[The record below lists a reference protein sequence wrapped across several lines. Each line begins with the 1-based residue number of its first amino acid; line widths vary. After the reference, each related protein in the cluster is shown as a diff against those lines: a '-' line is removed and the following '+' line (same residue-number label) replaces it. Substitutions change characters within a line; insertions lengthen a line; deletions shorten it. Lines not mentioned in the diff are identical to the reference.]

1 MDLDTYA
8 TFAVALL
15 AVVAL
20 IYLVAWVMGRIGVV
34 HRMAGRPGKERRL
47 QVKESLA
54 LDAKRRA
61 VILSCDNQEHLIV
74 LGANSELS
82 LGSLGAQQRS
92 TAPQEAAPNADGSS
106 ADIDRLQPRIQEG
119 S

>member
-1 MDLDTYA
+1 MDLTTYA
-8 TFAVALL
+8 TFAIALL

-34 HRMAGRPGKERRL
+34 HRMAGRPGKIRRL
-47 QVKESLA
+47 QVMESLA

-61 VILSCDNQEHLIV
+61 VILACDGKEHLVV

-82 LGSLGAQQRS
+82 LGALGS
-92 TAPQEAAPNADGSS
+92 APALSPGSEERHAAS
-106 ADIDRLQPRIQEG
+106 AVDDNRGAPPARLAEG
-119 S
+119 R

>member
-1 MDLDTYA
+1 MDFNTYV
-8 TFAVALL
+8 TFAIALL
-15 AVVAL
+15 AVIAL

-47 QVKESLA
+47 RVKESLA

-61 VILSCDNQEHLIV
+61 VILDCDGNEHLVV

-82 LGSLGAQQRS
+82 LGRLPG
-92 TAPQEAAPNADGSS
+92 TAKAGDAVETLN
-106 ADIDRLQPRIQEG
+106 DIDLPTRRG
-119 S
+119 SETR

>member
-1 MDLDTYA
+1 MDLSTYA

-20 IYLVAWVMGRIGVV
+20 IYLVAWVMGRVGVV

-61 VILSCDNQEHLIV
+61 VILCCDETEHLIV

-82 LGSLGAQQRS
+82 LGTLAPGSRTAGAPSDGTVGQLQPFVRKG
-92 TAPQEAAPNADGSS
+92 ADG
-106 ADIDRLQPRIQEG
+106 I
-119 S
+119 

>member
-1 MDLDTYA
+1 MDLNTYV
-8 TFAVALL
+8 TFAIALL

-34 HRMAGRPGKERRL
+34 HRMAGKPGKQRRL
-47 QVKESLA
+47 RVKESLA

-61 VILSCDNQEHLIV
+61 VILDCDGSEHLVV

-82 LGSLGAQQRS
+82 LGKLSGQTKTNREGQS
-92 TAPQEAAPNADGSS
+92 ID
-106 ADIDRLQPRIQEG
+106 DIDLSARQSGQT

>member
-1 MDLDTYA
+1 MDLTTYA

-34 HRMAGRPGKERRL
+34 HRMAGRPGKQRRL

-61 VILSCDNQEHLIV
+61 VILCCDDTEHLLV
-74 LGANSELS
+74 LGPSSELS
-82 LGSLGAQQRS
+82 LGTLEGAFGDRGTS
-92 TAPQEAAPNADGSS
+92 EGSPDG
-106 ADIDRLQPRIQEG
+106 DIGQLQPLMRKEG
-119 S
+119 

>member
-1 MDLDTYA
+1 MDLNTYV
-8 TFAVALL
+8 TFAIALL

-47 QVKESLA
+47 RVKESLA

-61 VILSCDNQEHLIV
+61 VILDCDGSEHLVV

-82 LGSLGAQQRS
+82 LGRLPDKTKAHGAAE
-92 TAPQEAAPNADGSS
+92 TPE
-106 ADIDRLQPRIQEG
+106 DIDLPTRGGAEAR
-119 S
+119 

>member
-1 MDLDTYA
+1 MDLSTYA

-20 IYLVAWVMGRIGVV
+20 IYLVAWAMGRVGVV
-34 HRMAGRPGKERRL
+34 HRMAGRPGKQRRL
-47 QVKESLA
+47 QVRESLA

-61 VILSCDNQEHLIV
+61 VILCCDETEHLIV

-82 LGSLGAQQRS
+82 LGTLEPGRQAAGEPSDGAVGQLQPLVRKG
-92 TAPQEAAPNADGSS
+92 ADG
-106 ADIDRLQPRIQEG
+106 I
-119 S
+119 

>member
-1 MDLDTYA
+1 MDLNTYV
-8 TFAVALL
+8 TFAIALL

-47 QVKESLA
+47 RVKESLA

-61 VILSCDNQEHLIV
+61 VILDCDGSEHLVV

-82 LGSLGAQQRS
+82 LGRLSGRAKTNHEAEAIEDGDLPRRQRAE
-92 TAPQEAAPNADGSS
+92 TT
-106 ADIDRLQPRIQEG
+106 
-119 S
+119 

>member
-1 MDLDTYA
+1 MDLNTYV

-34 HRMAGRPGKERRL
+34 HRMAGRPGKQRRL

-61 VILSCDNQEHLIV
+61 VILSCDGEEHLIV

-82 LGSLGAQQRS
+82 LGTLSKSGGVATKPE
-92 TAPQEAAPNADGSS
+92 TAPNGDVGQ
-106 ADIDRLQPRIQEG
+106 LQTLVRKG
-119 S
+119 G

>member
-1 MDLDTYA
+1 MDVNTYA

-34 HRMAGRPGKERRL
+34 HRMAGRPGKQRRL

-61 VILSCDNQEHLIV
+61 VILCCDEREHLIV

-82 LGSLGAQQRS
+82 LGTLEGRGRS
-92 TAPQEAAPNADGSS
+92 DTQPEPS
-106 ADIDRLQPRIQEG
+106 AGDDVGQLQPLMRKEG
-119 S
+119 

>member
-1 MDLDTYA
+1 MDLNTYV
-8 TFAVALL
+8 TFAIALL

-47 QVKESLA
+47 RVKESLA

-61 VILSCDNQEHLIV
+61 VILDCDGSEHLVV

-82 LGSLGAQQRS
+82 LGKLGSKTAESEYIELPSQR
-92 TAPQEAAPNADGSS
+92 EAGQA
-106 ADIDRLQPRIQEG
+106 
-119 S
+119 

>member
-1 MDLDTYA
+1 MDLNTYV
-8 TFAVALL
+8 TFAIALL
-15 AVVAL
+15 AVIAL

-47 QVKESLA
+47 RVKESLA

-61 VILSCDNQEHLIV
+61 VILDCDGSEHLVV

-82 LGSLGAQQRS
+82 LGRLPGKAKAHGAAETS
-92 TAPQEAAPNADGSS
+92 E
-106 ADIDRLQPRIQEG
+106 DIDLPTQGGAEAR
-119 S
+119 

>member
-1 MDLDTYA
+1 MDLNTYV
-8 TFAVALL
+8 TFAIALL

-34 HRMAGRPGKERRL
+34 HRMAGKPGKQRRL
-47 QVKESLA
+47 RVKESLA

-61 VILSCDNQEHLIV
+61 VILDCDGREHLVV

-82 LGSLGAQQRS
+82 LGRLPGDAKAGSEAPS
-92 TAPQEAAPNADGSS
+92 TE
-106 ADIDRLQPRIQEG
+106 DIDLPARQRGEAR
-119 S
+119 

>member
-1 MDLDTYA
+1 MDLNTYV
-8 TFAVALL
+8 TFAIALL

-34 HRMAGRPGKERRL
+34 HRMAGKPGKQRRL
-47 QVKESLA
+47 RVKESLA

-61 VILSCDNQEHLIV
+61 VILDCDGSEHLVV

-82 LGSLGAQQRS
+82 LGKLSGQTKISGEAQS
-92 TAPQEAAPNADGSS
+92 ID
-106 ADIDRLQPRIQEG
+106 DIDLPARQSGET

>member
-1 MDLDTYA
+1 MDLNTYV
-8 TFAVALL
+8 TFAIALL

-47 QVKESLA
+47 RVKESLA

-61 VILSCDNQEHLIV
+61 VILDCDGIEHLV
-74 LGANSELS
+74 LLGANSELS
-82 LGSLGAQQRS
+82 LGELAGKAGNNDEAETIKDGGLPRRRRAE
-92 TAPQEAAPNADGSS
+92 TA
-106 ADIDRLQPRIQEG
+106 
-119 S
+119 